1 MALANRLTRQRGRR
15 WLLLGV
21 LATLVVLAVHAAVSA
36 RSPAPARQLAQQSYM
51 DQLLPAI
58 MGSTQQGQDLNA
70 VRTQALT
77 MSGTAITSRIDQV
90 VDAAKATL
98 GTVERLKP
106 PKELQTA
113 HDLLVATMAIRVQA
127 AQSLNQAM
135 TGALS
140 GNSTPAA
147 VSALTGA
154 ATELTAGDLTYQMFL
169 KTPASG
175 SPGSG
180 SSGMSGGTALPASVW
195 VPDPTAY
202 SSAELTV
209 FVTTL
214 KASTTLAPVHDTSIV
229 LVTTDPSPVSVEGT
243 TQVLPVSKS
252 LNLQIVVA
260 NAGNQPEKNL
270 TVSATITPSFFGP
283 SQMVRNFITLAPGQ
297 RQTVDLGG
305 LRAQVGQATTLT
317 IKIDTVAGEAN
328 VADNTKAITLLMR

>member
-21 LATLVVLAVHAAVSA
+21 LATLVVLAVNAAMSA

-58 MGSTQQGQDLNA
+58 EGSTQQGQDLNA

-77 MSGTAITSRIDQV
+77 LSGTVITSRIDQV
-90 VDAAKATL
+90 VDAAKGTL
-98 GTVERLKP
+98 DTVERLKP

-135 TGALS
+135 AGALS
-140 GNSTPAA
+140 GNSTSTA
-147 VSALTGA
+147 VTALTGA

-169 KTPASG
+169 KTPS
-175 SPGSG
+175 SG
-180 SSGMSGGTALPASVW
+180 SSGSSSGTALPASVW
-195 VPDPTAY
+195 VPDPAAY
-202 SSAELTV
+202 SPAELTV

-229 LVTTDPSPVSVEGT
+229 LVTTDPSPVSIDGN
-243 TQVLPVSKS
+243 TQVVPVSKS

-283 SQMVRNFITLAPGQ
+283 SQMVRNFVTLAPGQ

-317 IKIDTVAGEAN
+317 IKIDTVAGETN